1 MFWNR
6 VEGIRVGKMQAII
19 LANVDKYLP
28 NGHLEDMAWLK
39 VWVGSEV
46 IYKFF
51 PYPLPI
57 KNPIKI

>member
-39 VWVGSEV
+39 MWVGSEV
-46 IYKFF
+46 I
-51 PYPLPI
+51 L
-57 KNPIKI
+57 